1 MFEKIE
7 RVKEV
12 LELAHHE
19 TEQFSH
25 KTGLH
30 CLAGCGQCCENPS
43 IEVTVL
49 EMLPLAKFLMETN
62 KIDAIL
68 KKIQDRKD
76 GLCVVFEPHSEKAHQ
91 GRCGAYAY
99 RPLICRL
106 FGFSARRSKEGNAQL
121 VTCQNIKA
129 DQAQTVRMIEE
140 KFADQTL
147 TAPMVTDFGMRL
159 LSIDPDLA
167 KEVFPI
173 NVALQR
179 AIEMWGLYQQCRG
192 ES

>member
-1 MFEKIE
+1 MLEKIE
-7 RVKEV
+7 QVKEV
-12 LELAHHE
+12 LQSAHQE
-19 TEQFSH
+19 TESFGL
-25 KTGLH
+25 KTTLH
-30 CLAGCGQCCENPS
+30 CLSGCGQCCENPL

-49 EMLPLAKFLMETN
+49 EMLPLAKFLIETN
-62 KIDAIL
+62 KADEIL
-68 KKIQDRKD
+68 NKIKDRTD
-76 GLCVVFEPHSEKAHQ
+76 GICVIFEPHAEKTHQ
-91 GRCGAYAY
+91 GRCGVYAY

-106 FGFSARRSKEGNAQL
+106 FGFSARRSKEGKAQL
-121 VTCQNIKA
+121 VTCQNIKI

-140 KFADQTL
+140 KFADQSL

-167 KEVFPI
+167 KETFPI